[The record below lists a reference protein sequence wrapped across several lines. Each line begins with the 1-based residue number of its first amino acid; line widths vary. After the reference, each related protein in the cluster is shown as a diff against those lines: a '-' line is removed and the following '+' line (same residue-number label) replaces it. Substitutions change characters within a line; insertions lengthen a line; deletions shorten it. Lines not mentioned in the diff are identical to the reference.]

1 MSIDENTLTSM
12 EADLA
17 WAFLKRNQIE
27 WRNYLRHY
35 FVIDKETAGEIT
47 DVILQKLEHKID
59 NK

>member
-1 MSIDENTLTSM
+1 M

-17 WAFLKRNQIE
+17 WSFLKRNQIE